1 MPSLDWAISPAV
13 FSPQGLLNP
22 AVVALLGILNTQLLK
37 AAIPERPWKS
47 LVVQVISLLIVAV
60 FELYVAL
67 IMGGTPADWVRAGM
81 LTIWGGAAAT
91 FGYESVKNIAKA
103 LGLWKT
109 E

>member
-1 MPSLDWAISPAV
+1 MPTLDWAISPAV

-22 AVVALLGILNTQLLK
+22 AVVALLGIMNTQLLK
-37 AAIPERPWKS
+37 SAIPERRWKP
-47 LVVQVISLLIVAV
+47 LVVQIVSLAVVAV

-67 IMGGTPADWVRAGM
+67 IMGGAPSDFVRAAM

-91 FGYESVKNIAKA
+91 FGYESLKNIVKA
-103 LGLWKT
+103 LGLWKA